1 MNRELHTLF
10 PVPVMIY
17 KRFNEVD
24 QELKTATEL
33 EMQDSLHNQ
42 TSIVFKAL
50 DLPEFATLKS
60 FCLEAINDYTKTVLN
75 TTQAL
80 RITTSWITKT
90 VSDGKH
96 HRHNHKNSIIS
107 GVYYWKKTLNSPI
120 IFENPN
126 NDLNNFDLETRQFNN
141 LNSPQHSLSV
151 DDQCL
156 ILFPSWLY
164 HKVDSCNE
172 DRYSLAFNTFFEK
185 DGFYGSKKYL
195 TQVAT

>member
-17 KRFNEVD
+17 KRFNEV
-24 QELKTATEL
+24 EEEYTTATQL
-33 EMQDSLHNQ
+33 EMKDSISNQ

-50 DLPEFATLKS
+50 DMPEFTDLKR
-60 FCLEAINDYTKTVLN
+60 FCNEAVLDYTSTVLQ
-75 TTQAL
+75 TSQKL
-80 RITTSWITKT
+80 RITTSWVTKT
-90 VSDGKH
+90 APSGKH

-107 GVYYWKKTLNSPI
+107 GVYYWKNSVKSPL

-126 NDLNNFDLETRQFNN
+126 NDLNNFDLDVRQFSDVNC
-141 LNSPQHSLSV
+141 PQYALGV
-151 DDQCL
+151 DSQCL
-156 ILFPSWLY
+156 VLFPSWLH
-164 HKVDSCNE
+164 HKVDICE
-172 DRYSLAFNTFFEK
+172 EERYSLAFNTFFEK

>member
-1 MNRELHTLF
+1 MNKELHTLF

-17 KRFNEVD
+17 KRFNEV
-24 QELKTATEL
+24 EEEFLAAKKL
-33 EMQDSLHNQ
+33 EMRDSIHNQ

-50 DLPEFATLKS
+50 DLPELTTLKK
-60 FCLEAINDYTKTVLN
+60 FCQDAVNDYTKNIIQTS
-75 TTQAL
+75 QFL
-80 RITTSWITKT
+80 RISTSWITKT
-90 VSDGKH
+90 DPNGKH

-107 GVYYWKKTLNSPI
+107 GVYYWKNTLNSPI

-126 NDLNNFDLETRQFNN
+126 NDLNNFDLETRQFND

-164 HKVDSCNE
+164 HKVDTCQE
-172 DRYSLAFNTFFEK
+172 HRYSLAFNTFFEK